1 MKQSRRHDYILNLL
15 QERQFCA
22 IAQLATELDVSDET
36 IRRDIKKLDK
46 AGKARRVHGGVT
58 LVASATEG
66 PFVSRM
72 EEGADAKRRIAHAFA
87 SKVPAEARLFIDGG
101 TTNCYLARELA
112 GAKGLTVLTN
122 SLEVARILASQPGI
136 RLIMAPGEVDHDDN
150 AVYGSEAIAFIR
162 NFQLDIAI
170 FTAAAVDLA
179 GDAVYDIKPQEA
191 HLKREIANLA
201 GRVAVLA
208 DARKFGKSGFV
219 RFCQA
224 SDAWAIVTDASL
236 PKEQRAFA
244 KKETLM
250 IAGG

>member
-1 MKQSRRHDYILNLL
+1 MKQNRRHDYILNLL

-22 IAQLATELDVSDET
+22 IGQLAAELDVSDET

-58 LVASATEG
+58 LVANATEG

-72 EEGADAKRRIAHAFA
+72 EEGADAKRGIVHAFA
-87 SKVPAEARLFIDGG
+87 ATIPPGARLFIDGG

-112 GAKGLTVLTN
+112 GAAELTVLTN
-122 SLEVARILASQPGI
+122 SLEVARILAGQGGV
-136 RLIMAPGEVDHDDN
+136 RLIMAPGEIDHDDN
-150 AVYGSEAIAFIR
+150 AAYGSETIGFIR
-162 NFQLDIAI
+162 NFQLDYAV

-191 HLKREIANLA
+191 HLKREVANLA
-201 GRVAVLA
+201 ERVVVLA
-208 DARKFGKSGFV
+208 DARKFGKAGFV

-224 SDAWAIVTDASL
+224 SNTWAIFTDASL
-236 PKEQRAFA
+236 PKEQRA
-244 KKETLM
+244 LM
-250 IAGG
+250 KGNILKIAGG